1 MRRKGIVYP
10 TMREMPL
17 GDTEVF
23 PLSEWNAARSAAS
36 WLKKDF
42 GTVFVVHKN
51 IREPHN
57 IIVRRVL

>member
-1 MRRKGIVYP
+1 
-10 TMREMPL
+10 MREMPL